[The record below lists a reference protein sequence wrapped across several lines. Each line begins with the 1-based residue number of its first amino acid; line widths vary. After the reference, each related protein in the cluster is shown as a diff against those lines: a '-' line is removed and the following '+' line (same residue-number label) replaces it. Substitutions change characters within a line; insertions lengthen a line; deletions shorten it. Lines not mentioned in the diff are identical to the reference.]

1 MRVGYRLRSVSEGRV
16 DPTQREH
23 RVVIRQGREGCVYKP
38 SNAGTRTQVGSQVQ
52 HPLSWA
58 PGGRAEEGAPG
69 VLTVEERAG
78 GGEGGGGRGQ
88 RGADRVEEARGLAVG
103 AVSVRKLLCHLG
115 SRRPA
120 A

>member
-1 MRVGYRLRSVSEGRV
+1 M

-23 RVVIRQGREGCVYKP
+23 RVGIRQGREGCVYKP
-38 SNAGTRTQVGSQVQ
+38 NNAGTRTQVGSQVQ
-52 HPLSWA
+52 HPLSRV

-88 RGADRVEEARGLAVG
+88 RGAGRAEEAKGLAVG
-103 AVSVRKLLCHLG
+103 PVGVRKLLCHLG
-115 SRRPA
+115 SCRPA